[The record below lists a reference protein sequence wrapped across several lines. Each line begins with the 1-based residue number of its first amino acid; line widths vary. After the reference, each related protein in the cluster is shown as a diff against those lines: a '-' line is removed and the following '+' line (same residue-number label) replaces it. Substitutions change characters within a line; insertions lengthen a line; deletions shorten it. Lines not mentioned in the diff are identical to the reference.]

1 MLCNIYIYIRLYLSK
16 SVHLYT
22 QIKAGIP
29 SSLEHSGVCNLRCK
43 FTDSKKWKMSED
55 DRTNG
60 IQSVHPKNI
69 MPVEPST
76 LEGSAGHLGA
86 FPSVNLL
93 NGGNHDYHDYLY
105 DM

>member
-1 MLCNIYIYIRLYLSK
+1 
-16 SVHLYT
+16 
-22 QIKAGIP
+22 
-29 SSLEHSGVCNLRCK
+29 
-43 FTDSKKWKMSED
+43 MSED

-60 IQSVHPKNI
+60 IQSVHPKNL